1 MSSIVTV
8 TFSPSIDK
16 SFTTP
21 ELVPDK
27 KLRCSAPHLDPGGG
41 GINVA
46 RAIKILGGEATAVF
60 PSGGY
65 TGKQFNHLLKDE
77 GVAMKIIES
86 KNETRENIVVVDQA
100 KNLQYR
106 FGMPGTEL
114 AKEEWKAVLGV
125 IDAMTDIDFLVCSGS
140 LPPGVPEDI
149 YAQLSVMAKQK
160 GAKCIVDTT
169 GRPLKLAMETGLYLI
184 KPNLGE
190 LCAFAGKEYLNVD
203 DAKEIA
209 RSIVSS
215 GHSEAVVV
223 SMGASGAMLVT
234 KELNEIYNSP
244 TVDRKSTVG
253 AGDCMVAGIVYSLSL
268 NRSLQEAVRYGI
280 ACGTAATMNPGTE
293 LCRKEDVEV
302 LMAKVQR
309 AYFDSAQYK

>member
-1 MSSIVTV
+1 MATIVTV

-27 KLRCSAPHLDPGGG
+27 KLRCSVPQLDPGGG

-46 RAIKILGGEATAVF
+46 RAIRILGGEATAVF

-65 TGKQFNHLLKDE
+65 TGKQFNHLLEEE
-77 GVAMKIIES
+77 GVPMLIIES
-86 KNETRENIVVVDQA
+86 KNETRENIVVMDMS

-114 AKEEWKAVLGV
+114 KEKEWNEILRV
-125 IDAMTDIDFLVCSGS
+125 IDAIEDIGFLVCSGS

-149 YAQLSVMAKQK
+149 YAQLSGIAKRK

-169 GRPLKLAMETGLYLI
+169 GRPLKLAIEAGLYFI

-190 LCAFAGKEYLNVD
+190 LSAFAGREYLSVD

-209 RSIVSS
+209 LGIVSN
-215 GHSEAVVV
+215 GHCEVVVV
-223 SMGASGAMLVT
+223 SMGAEGAMLVT
-234 KELNEIYNSP
+234 KDIQEIYSSP
-244 TVDRKSTVG
+244 KVERKSTVG
-253 AGDCMVAGIVYSLSL
+253 AGDCMVAGIIYSLSL
-268 NRSLQEAVRYGI
+268 NKSLQEAVRYGV
-280 ACGTAATMNPGTE
+280 ACGTAATMNSGTE
-293 LCRKEDVEV
+293 LCRKEDAEA
-302 LMAKVQR
+302 LMTKVHR
-309 AYFDSAQYK
+309 A

>member
-1 MSSIVTV
+1 MSSIVTI

-21 ELVPDK
+21 EMVPDK

-46 RAIKILGGEATAVF
+46 RAIKILGGKATAVF

-65 TGKQFNHLLKDE
+65 TGKQFDRLLQDE
-77 GVAMKIIES
+77 DVPMVIIES

-114 AKEEWKAVLGV
+114 KEGEWKEILRV
-125 IDAMTDIDFLVCSGS
+125 IEMMTDIDFLVCSGS

-149 YAQLSVMAKQK
+149 YAQLAAIAKRK
-160 GAKCIVDTT
+160 GARCIVDTS
-169 GRPLKLAMETGLYLI
+169 GRPLKLAIEAGLYLI
-184 KPNLGE
+184 KPNIGE
-190 LCAFAGKEYLNVD
+190 LSALAGKNYLRIE

-209 RSIVSS
+209 LNMIATSQCEVI
-215 GHSEAVVV
+215 VV
-223 SMGASGAMLVT
+223 SMGAEGAMLVT
-234 KELNEIYNSP
+234 KDVVEIYKSP
-244 TVDRKSTVG
+244 QVERKSTVG
-253 AGDCMVAGIVYSLSL
+253 AGDSMVAGIVYSLSL
-268 NRSLQEAVRYGI
+268 NKSLQEAVRYGV
-280 ACGTAATMNPGTE
+280 ACGTAATMNPGTA
-293 LCRKEDVEV
+293 LCRKEDVDV
-302 LMAKVQR
+302 LYALR
-309 AYFDSAQYK
+309 T

>member
-1 MSSIVTV
+1 MPSIVTV

-16 SFTTP
+16 SFTVP
-21 ELVPDK
+21 EMVPDK

-65 TGKQFNHLLKDE
+65 TGKQFDRLLEDE
-77 GVAMKIIES
+77 AVPMVIIES

-114 AKEEWKAVLGV
+114 KEGEWKEILHV
-125 IDAMTDIDFLVCSGS
+125 IESIEDIEFLVCSGS

-149 YAQLSVMAKQK
+149 YAQLAAIAKRK
-160 GAKCIVDTT
+160 GAKCIVDTS
-169 GRPLKLAMETGLYLI
+169 GRPLQLAMKAGLYLI
-184 KPNLGE
+184 KPNIGE
-190 LCAFAGKEYLNVD
+190 LSAFAGKDFLNID
-203 DAKEIA
+203 DARAIAMEIV
-209 RSIVSS
+209 VS
-215 GHSEAVVV
+215 GQCDVVVV
-223 SMGASGAMLVT
+223 SMGSSGAMLVT
-234 KELNEIYNSP
+234 KDVVEIYTSP
-244 TVDRKSTVG
+244 KVERKSTVG
-253 AGDCMVAGIVYSLSL
+253 AGDSMVAGIIYSLSL
-268 NRSLQEAVRYGI
+268 NKKLTDAVRYGV

-293 LCRKEDVEV
+293 LCRKEDADA
-302 LMAKVQR
+302 LFSNQ
-309 AYFDSAQYK
+309 

>member
-1 MSSIVTV
+1 MPSIVTV

-16 SFTTP
+16 SFMVS
-21 ELVPDK
+21 EMVPDK
-27 KLRCSAPHLDPGGG
+27 KLRASDPILDPGGG

-46 RAIKILGGEATAVF
+46 RAIKVLGGEATAVF

-77 GVAMKIIES
+77 GVPVMIIES
-86 KNETRENIVVVDQA
+86 SNETRENIVVVDQS

-114 AKEEWKAVLGV
+114 KEEEWKGILYA
-125 IDAMTDIDFLVCSGS
+125 IDAMADIKYLVCSGS
-140 LPPGVPEDI
+140 LPPGVPKDI
-149 YAQLSVMAKQK
+149 YAQLAVMAKRK

-169 GRPLKLAMETGLYLI
+169 GRPLKIAIEAGLYLI

-190 LCAFAGKEYLNVD
+190 LSAFAGRDYLSVD

-209 RSIVSS
+209 LGIVSS
-215 GHSEAVVV
+215 GHCEAVVV
-223 SMGASGAMLVT
+223 SMGADGAMLVT
-234 KELNEIYNSP
+234 EDACEIFSSP
-244 TVDRKSTVG
+244 KVEKKSTVG
-253 AGDCMVAGIVYSLSL
+253 AGDSMVAGIVYSLSL
-268 NRSLQEAVRYGI
+268 NKNIQEAVRYGV

-293 LCRKEDVEV
+293 LCRKEDIES

-309 AYFDSAQYK
+309 A